1 MLPRSLLA
9 ETSSAVGH
17 CSLFVM
23 LINMNK
29 CRVLGH
35 AKQGM
40 DLLTMFYNRQK

>member
-9 ETSSAVGH
+9 ETSSAVAH

-23 LINMNK
+23 LINMK